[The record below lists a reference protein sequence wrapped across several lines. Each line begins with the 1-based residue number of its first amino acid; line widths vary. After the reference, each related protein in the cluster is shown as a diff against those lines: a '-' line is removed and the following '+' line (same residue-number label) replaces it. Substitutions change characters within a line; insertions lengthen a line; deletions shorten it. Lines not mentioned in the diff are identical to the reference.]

1 MMESKPANLKAAVRH
16 SIQGGRQSMAT
27 IDING
32 AAHLLRRMGFGGN
45 EEERNT
51 LVGKGSR
58 EAAVDYLLNYSS
70 IDNNAME
77 QLLTTNF
84 DFPTGTAD
92 TINQAEIRRWW
103 TTRMVTTKRQF
114 EEKMTLFWH
123 NHFATAL
130 SKVQDILMYVQNLT
144 LRQNALGR
152 FDDLLL
158 KVAQDPAMLIWLDST
173 TSTRNAPNENWAR
186 ELQELFTMGIKDV
199 VTGQPN
205 YTEDDVK
212 EIARAF
218 TGWRFRRTPGSQSP
232 YAYTSFIDNNQTDLG
247 AKTVYGVTANYT
259 GQDVITLVAAKPAT
273 ARYLVY
279 KLFTFFVYPLDLNS
293 AADKATI
300 DKFANVYMTSN
311 HSIKELVRA
320 IFVSDEFFSTRA
332 RFGLVKMPIEY
343 VVGAVRMLQ
352 ANYIP
357 GTPQQRESLLY
368 SRAATMGQSP
378 FNPPDVAGWDL
389 GEGWISTATMLERFN
404 FANTFITN
412 RPNNTPVQGVYVT
425 TAQLTAWTKANV
437 KKTVGRY
444 LEVLGPLE
452 VDTPTIKELRRYLT
466 MNDQGNSVDWV
477 ITDANVD
484 KKVRGL
490 VHQILCLPAF
500 NLN

>member
-1 MMESKPANLKAAVRH
+1 
-16 SIQGGRQSMAT
+16 MAT
-27 IDING
+27 IDINE

-45 EEERNT
+45 EEERNA
-51 LVGKGSR
+51 LVSKGSR

-70 IDNNAME
+70 IDNTAME
-77 QLLTTNF
+77 QLLTTSF
-84 DFPTGTAD
+84 DFSSTENTNF
-92 TINQAEIRRWW
+92 NQAEIRRWW
-103 TTRMVTTKRQF
+103 TTRMVITKRPF

-130 SKVQDILMYVQNLT
+130 SKVQDVLMYVQNLT
-144 LRQNALGR
+144 LRQNALAK

-158 KVAQDPAMLIWLDST
+158 KVAQDPAMLVWLDST
-173 TSTRNAPNENWAR
+173 TSTKTAPNENWAR
-186 ELQELFTMGIKDV
+186 ELQELFTMGINDV

-212 EIARAF
+212 NIARAF
-218 TGWRFRRTPGSQSP
+218 TGWRFRRTQGNQSP
-232 YAYTSFIDNNQTDLG
+232 FAYTAFIDNNQTDLG
-247 AKTVYGVTANYT
+247 AKTIYGVTANYT

-273 ARYLVY
+273 ARYLVK
-279 KLFTFFVYPLDLNS
+279 KLFEFFVYPLDLTS
-293 AADKATI
+293 SADKATI

-311 HSIKELVRA
+311 HSIKELVRT
-320 IFVSDEFFSTRA
+320 IFVSDEFFGKRA

-352 ANYIP
+352 ANYLP
-357 GTPQQRESLLY
+357 GTSQQRETLLY
-368 SRAATMGQSP
+368 TRAANMGQNI
-378 FNPPDVAGWDL
+378 FNPPDVAGWDFNA
-389 GEGWISTATMLERFN
+389 GWISTATMLERFN
-404 FANTFITN
+404 FANSFITN
-412 RPNNTPVQGVYVT
+412 RPNNTPVQGAYVT

-452 VDTPTIKELRRYLT
+452 VDTPTVKELRRYLT
-466 MNDQGNSVDWV
+466 MNDQGSSVDWV
-477 ITDANVD
+477 ISDANVD